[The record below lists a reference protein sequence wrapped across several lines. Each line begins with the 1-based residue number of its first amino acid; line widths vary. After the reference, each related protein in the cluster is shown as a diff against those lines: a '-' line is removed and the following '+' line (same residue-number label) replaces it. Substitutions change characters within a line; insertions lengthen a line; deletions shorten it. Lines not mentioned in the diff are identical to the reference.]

1 MAFCAAIGGRP
12 RTASRNYQMRA
23 HMIGPAL
30 ALFLAL
36 VPTIG
41 GPARA
46 AERVAPGAPG
56 RTGTWEP
63 SGKTG
68 IGTAYQP

>member
-1 MAFCAAIGGRP
+1 
-12 RTASRNYQMRA
+12 MRA